1 MIGGIRM
8 TRRLLLCI
16 ATLLAL
22 LASGCGDD
30 NDTDGSASPTE
41 GAEQTT
47 SNEAS
52 NPTGGEITVLVFNE
66 IAGVDPVTAVGSA
79 GADGQR
85 MFALYGALVVYDP
98 EANEVVPVL
107 AESFE
112 PDPTFQTWTLRLRD
126 GLTFSDGTPFDA
138 AAVQTNWERV
148 KDPANRSQAIGVA
161 MTISSMTV
169 VDSTTLEVS
178 LAAPNAHFATAVA
191 RGALNYIASPQA
203 ITGGELSSKPVG
215 AGPFLLENWIR
226 DDRMVL
232 VPNPDWKGSDGP
244 FVDRLVFRLVGDE
257 EQRVDT
263 FVTGGADMFFTSSP
277 RSIERAEQERSGTYA
292 YVGVSGGG
300 TIVFNLAQPPFD
312 DLRVRRGIALGVDAE
327 ALVEVI
333 RPGAIVATNPM
344 LDSSPWY
351 TPDADYPAYDPDEAQ
366 RLFDEYRQETGQDIR
381 FTIGSFQ
388 QTENIAV
395 AEFVQTALN
404 QFDGV
409 SVEIDVADSPTAIQ
423 RVLQR
428 NYQAHLWGI
437 PVLDP
442 DPGLYNALRTGMP
455 TNVAGYSNSEVDA
468 LLDKARVT
476 SDNAERAALYHE
488 ALVHHVEDMPFW
500 HTLHPT
506 FGYVY
511 SEDVSGVELY
521 EDGNLRSDLL
531 RIAK

>member
-1 MIGGIRM
+1 MA
-8 TRRLLLCI
+8 RRLFLCI
-16 ATLLAL
+16 ATVLAL
-22 LASGCGDD
+22 VAAGCGDD
-30 NDTDGSASPTE
+30 DDTGGSANEP
-41 GAEQTT
+41 GGGGTT
-47 SNEAS
+47 ATTAPEE
-52 NPTGGEITVLVFNE
+52 PPVGGEITVLVFNE
-66 IAGVDPVTAVGSA
+66 IAGLDPVTAVGA
-79 GADGQR
+79 AAADGQR
-85 MFALYGALVVYDP
+85 MFALYGALVTYDP
-98 EANEVVPVL
+98 EAHEVVPVL

-112 PDPTFQTWTLRLRD
+112 PDATFQTWTLKLRD

-161 MTISSMTV
+161 LTMQSITV
-169 VDSTTLEVS
+169 VDATTLEVTLTS
-178 LAAPNAHFATAVA
+178 PNAHFATAVG

-203 ITGGELSSKPVG
+203 IAGGELSSKPVG
-215 AGPFLLENWIR
+215 AGPFLLDSWIR

-232 VPNPDWKGSDGP
+232 VPNPNWKGSDGP
-244 FVDRLVFRLVGDE
+244 FIDQLTFRVVGDE

-277 RSIERAEQERSGTYA
+277 RSIERAESERDGTYA
-292 YVGVSGGG
+292 SVAVSGGG
-300 TIVFNLAQPPFD
+300 TIVFNLAQAPFD
-312 DLRVRRGIALGVDAE
+312 DVRVRRAIAMAVDAE
-327 ALVEVI
+327 GLVEVI
-333 RPGAIVATNPM
+333 RPGAIVATNPV

-351 TPDADYPAYDPDEAQ
+351 TPDADYPAYDPEEAQ
-366 RLFDEYRQETGQDIR
+366 RLFDEYRQATGQDIR

-395 AEFVQTALN
+395 AEYVQTALN
-404 QFDGV
+404 QFEGV

-442 DPGLYNALRTGMP
+442 DPGLYNALRSGTP
-455 TNVAGYSNSEVDA
+455 TNVAGYSNSEIDA

-476 SDNAERAALYHE
+476 SDNDERAEMYKQVLALY
-488 ALVHHVEDMPFW
+488 VVDMPFW

-506 FGYVY
+506 FGYVH
-511 SEDVSGVELY
+511 SKDVSGVELY
-521 EDGNLRSDLL
+521 EDGILRSDLL
-531 RIAK
+531 RISR